1 MPAKQWWPTPLVLQA
16 LGKQRQVYLYDFEAS
31 QVYRSSF
38 RIAEATLSQK
48 TKTKMKEEGRGGEG
62 RGGEGRGGEGRG
74 GEGSWGWQDG
84 SANSG
89 IHHQA

>member
-62 RGGEGRGGEGRG
+62 
-74 GEGSWGWQDG
+74 SWGWQDG